1 MNRHWLNINTD
12 RPNCYSVCS
21 LYFVTKTDT
30 FKSLKLLLW
39 AVICFIL
46 SFSVV
51 PALLPLLGCP
61 GRQKASSLSDF
72 SQTLPIFHRW
82 PSSTSKRID
91 PLETQNPSSAFY
103 YNFWQ
108 ECAFQIQFEAVKNVV
123 IQRVIQSDTESDT
136 EWYANTPRK
145 GFAAKRISEQRMK

>member
-91 PLETQNPSSAFY
+91 PLEIRNPSFVFY

-108 ECAFQIQFEAVKNVV
+108 ECAFQRSNLKLWRMWWYREWY
-123 IQRVIQSDTESDT
+123 RVIQSDMQILPGKDLQQRGSLSR
-136 EWYANTPRK
+136 EWK
-145 GFAAKRISEQRMK
+145 